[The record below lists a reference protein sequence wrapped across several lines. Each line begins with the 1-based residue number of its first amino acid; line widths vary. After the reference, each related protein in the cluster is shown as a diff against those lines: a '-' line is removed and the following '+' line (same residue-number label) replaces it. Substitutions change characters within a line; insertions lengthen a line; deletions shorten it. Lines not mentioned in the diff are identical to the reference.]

1 MAIGGLGALKI
12 IDIHT
17 HVGDVLFGE
26 GLPYPYD
33 HVPRTPGWIT
43 EITGYRTSAPP
54 PGFRTIARYLEV
66 IHNQE
71 RNNMATIQ
79 NLLKHSLPYG
89 VSLSVLQPIEPVRR
103 TSDNLEVIAEYKS
116 SWRMMLSNSYTMGR
130 IESEDGA
137 CGAAAELF
145 ENSAPPLEIRTF
157 ASVHPRDPE
166 KESKLK
172 SYDAAGCLGLKL
184 HPIIQNVPPEDDS
197 WLTVFEIWKKTGK
210 PVLLHSGVSG
220 YYMPRSPRDGYGEAA
235 RYERWIQSFPEIKF
249 ILAHMNMI
257 RCEAVWELAQRYDNV
272 FTDLSFH
279 SAARI
284 REAAKR
290 LGTERLLYASDFP
303 FSLPRY
309 AVKAGMAA
317 TAADPEFRRRFFHD
331 NAAALLGLAKEEK

>member
-1 MAIGGLGALKI
+1 MKI
-12 IDIHT
+12 IDVHT

-26 GLPYPYD
+26 GLPYPYER
-33 HVPRTPGWIT
+33 VPRTPGWIT
-43 EITGYRTSAPP
+43 EVTGYRTSSPP
-54 PGFRTIARYLEV
+54 PGFRAIARYLEV

-71 RNNMATIQ
+71 RNNMATLT

-89 VSLSVLQPIEPVRR
+89 VSLSVLQPIEPARM
-103 TSDNLEVIAEYKS
+103 TGDNLEVIAEYKS
-116 SWRMMLSNSYTMGR
+116 SWRMMLSESYSIGT

-137 CGAAAELF
+137 CTAAAELF
-145 ENSAPPLEIRTF
+145 ENSEPPLEVRTF
-157 ASVHPRDPE
+157 ASVHPRDPD
-166 KESKLK
+166 KEARLK
-172 SYDAAGCLGLKL
+172 SYDTAGCLGLKL
-184 HPIIQNVPPEDDS
+184 HPIIQNVAPEDAS
-197 WLTVFEIWKKTGK
+197 WLDVFEIWKKTGK

-235 RYERWIQSFPEIKF
+235 RYEPWFRSFPEIAF

-257 RCEAVWELAQRYDNV
+257 RCEVVWDLGARYDNV
-272 FTDLSFH
+272 FTDCSFH

-290 LGTERLLYASDFP
+290 MGTERLLYASDFP
-303 FSLPRY
+303 FSLPKY

-317 TAADPEFRRRFFHD
+317 TAADPEFRRRFFRD